1 VRYALGLAAICVVTF
16 GSAGPLLARAQWT
29 HRAPRAAVALWQ
41 AIGISG
47 ALAAIGFGLAVTV
60 LPAHAGLR
68 GGIARLGHQAMGGH
82 PLQGLGISGALGLT
96 LASDVC
102 IVLVIGLVTTGI
114 RTTMDR
120 SRHRQLL
127 DLVSHSVDEVPDVH
141 VLDDPRVTA
150 YCLPGVRPRI
160 VVSAGALRLLG
171 RHEIGAVVAHERGH
185 AHGRHGVVML
195 PFASMDSLLRWMP
208 YVRHARTEVA
218 LLLEMAADD
227 FAVRSSRPRIL
238 AGALLEMSA
247 SGASP
252 TCAFAANSTAVASRI
267 HRLLRP
273 GRTSIS
279 VAAVALAASTV
290 VPILP
295 LSALI

>member
-1 VRYALGLAAICVVTF
+1 VNYAIGLAAICVIMY
-16 GSAGPLLARAQWT
+16 GPAGPLLARARWS
-29 HRAPRAAVALWQ
+29 HRAPRAVVALWQ

-68 GGIARLGHQAMGGH
+68 GGVARLGRQVTAGH

-102 IVLVIGLVTTGI
+102 IVLVIGLVTTGV
-114 RTTMDR
+114 RTTIDR
-120 SRHRQLL
+120 ARHRQLL

-141 VLDDPRVTA
+141 VLDDPRVAA

-171 RHEIGAVVAHERGH
+171 RQEIGAVIAHERGH
-185 AHGRHGVVML
+185 ARGRHGVVML
-195 PFASMDSLLRWMP
+195 PFASMDTLLRWMP

-227 FAVRSSRPRIL
+227 FAVRLSRPQDL

-247 SGASP
+247 SGSSP
-252 TCAFAANSTAVASRI
+252 TCAFAVGSTAVASRI
-267 HRLLRP
+267 NRLLLPR
-273 GRTSIS
+273 RTSVS
-279 VAAVALAASTV
+279 TAMAALAVSAGV
-290 VPILP
+290 LVLP